1 MACQGGETPEIP
13 LRAWI
18 GSNDFQ
24 DLAAGQ
30 SIELKLRL
38 QKGHRAWEP
47 RSVELGIEAC
57 INGSLSGHGHL
68 LKEAQDTDLPLP
80 LASCTGARLQYRLS
94 PNEPV
99 WMKLLRP
106 TLLTL
111 ACLIAQPTLANDLPA
126 LGDSSSG
133 IVSPEQEHDLGRAW
147 LSLLRAQVPQLS
159 DPLLKDFVERSV
171 YRLAESSQLQ
181 DRRLEFV
188 LLDSPQLNAFA
199 APGGIIGVNG
209 GLFLHAQTEAEYA
222 SVLAHELAH
231 LSQRHFAR
239 GLEEQK
245 RMQLP
250 MMAAMLAGVVAA
262 AAGAGDAGIAAI
274 VSTQAAAI
282 QAQRRFSR
290 QNEQEADRIGIVN
303 LERAGYDPRA
313 MPEMFNRLMRQYRY
327 DQKPPEFLL
336 THPVTESRIADTKNR
351 AEQYPAG
358 GVEDSLRYQLM
369 RARAELK
376 FENTPG
382 VTAKHFRAL
391 LAEDASRDAAR
402 YGLALAQIK
411 SGQLEEAASNLK
423 PLLDKQPDDATYNLA
438 QIELDITANRLAAA
452 RERTQTLLGLYPGSY
467 PVRQMNIDLLI
478 KENKLQQAEQA
489 LDSLVDARP
498 KDPDVWYQVAEIRG
512 LAGNIVGLHE
522 ARAEYFA
529 LVGDYDQAIEQL
541 DFAKRRSSNFQTAAR
556 IDARQK
562 ALIEEKRMVDEML
575 R

>member
-1 MACQGGETPEIP
+1 
-13 LRAWI
+13 
-18 GSNDFQ
+18 
-24 DLAAGQ
+24 
-30 SIELKLRL
+30 
-38 QKGHRAWEP
+38 
-47 RSVELGIEAC
+47 
-57 INGSLSGHGHL
+57 
-68 LKEAQDTDLPLP
+68 
-80 LASCTGARLQYRLS
+80 
-94 PNEPV
+94 
-99 WMKLLRP
+99 MKLLRP

-111 ACLIAQPTLANDLPA
+111 ACLIAQPAMADDLPS

-133 IVSPEQEHDLGRAW
+133 IVSPEQEHQLGRAW
-147 LSLLRAQVPQLS
+147 LSLLRGQVPQLS
-159 DPLLKDFVERSV
+159 DPLLKDYLERSV
-171 YRLAESSQLQ
+171 YKLAESSQLQ

-222 SVLAHELAH
+222 SVLTHELAH

-239 GLEEQK
+239 GLAEQK

-250 MMAAMLAGVVAA
+250 LMAAMLAGVVAA

-313 MPEMFNRLMRQYRY
+313 MPELFGRLMRQYRY

-369 RARAELK
+369 RARVDLK
-376 FENTPG
+376 FESTPG
-382 VTAKHFRAL
+382 VTAKRFRAL
-391 LAEDASRDAAR
+391 LNEDPKQDAAR

-411 SGQLEEAASNLK
+411 SGQLDEAAGNLQ
-423 PLLDKQPDDATYNLA
+423 PLLAKEPDDAIYNLA
-438 QIELDITANRLAAA
+438 QIELDITANRLGAA
-452 RERTQTLLGLYPGSY
+452 RARTQSLLRLYPGSY
-467 PVRQMNIDLLI
+467 PVRQTNIDLLI
-478 KENKLQQAEQA
+478 KENKLQEAEQQLDA
-489 LDSLVDARP
+489 LVEARP
-498 KDPDVWYQVAEIRG
+498 KDPDIWYQVSEIRG
-512 LAGNIVGLHE
+512 LTGNIIGLHE

-529 LVGDYDQAIEQL
+529 LIGDYEQAIEQL
-541 DFAKRRSSNFQTAAR
+541 DFAKRRSNNFQMAAR
-556 IDARQK
+556 IDARQQ
-562 ALIEEKRMVDEML
+562 ALMEEKRMVEEML